1 MSCKRY
7 ILIVSDVKKSN
18 ENDNLTVVDLNM
30 HEKKL
35 SEPSHNVVLIEEN
48 IIYVYCVMW
57 RSLCFFYS

>member
-35 SEPSHNVVLIEEN
+35 SEPSHNVVFIEEN